1 MRGLEILV
9 VLAVIIAIVV
19 LIVYGERS
27 VTSHWVFWVGIAL
40 LVGVFLGV
48 PAMIISGVN
57 SMNL

>member
-1 MRGLEILV
+1 MRTLESLV

-19 LIVYGERS
+19 LVVYGERS